1 MLMHWLQRLVVSAA
15 AVALGATAFQRFGF
29 VTALLA
35 VLAASF
41 ALAGLGALVLSRA
54 KVGEVTWRNRLAAWL
69 LPYGALFGSYTLGG
83 LALTSGGMLAT
94 FAAIGVAARG
104 NAPLGAAWGLDVLAF
119 ASLAA
124 AALQHG
130 PGSSGRRSLLVPLAA
145 LLGLAAASV
154 ACAAAGR
161 PTLAAAVAAG
171 PLLAL
176 AALYGVFVLLMVTV
190 GRNAR
195 WN

>member
-15 AVALGATAFQRFGF
+15 AVALGGAAFQRFGF
-29 VTALLA
+29 ATALLG
-35 VLAASF
+35 VVAASCV
-41 ALAGLGALVLSRA
+41 LAGLGALVLSRA
-54 KVGEVTWRNRLAAWL
+54 KVGEVTWRNRLAGWL
-69 LPYGALFGSYTLGG
+69 LPYGALFGAYTLGG

-94 FAAIGVAARG
+94 LAAIGVAARG
-104 NAPLGAAWGLDVLAF
+104 DSLLGAAWGLDVLAF
-119 ASLAA
+119 VSLAT

-130 PGSSGRRSLLVPLAA
+130 PGSSGRRSLLVPLTV

-154 ACAAAGR
+154 VCAAAGR
-161 PTLAAAVAAG
+161 PSLAAAVAAG

-176 AALYGVFVLLMVTV
+176 GALYGVFVLLIVTV